1 MLNIEN
7 SLFWGGWAHCP
18 NYAETAT
25 GDVLQKTCP
34 EELRHIY
41 RKALVFE
48 LTFNKV
54 VSAILKNNYF
64 EKHLCT
70 TASYYGNL
78 EMFFETICY
87 TE

>member
-1 MLNIEN
+1 ML
-7 SLFWGGWAHCP
+7 
-18 NYAETAT
+18 
-25 GDVLQKTCP
+25 
-34 EELRHIY
+34 
-41 RKALVFE
+41 E